1 MDTPSTPNAVF
12 FNALKNCAERG
23 DSAWHT
29 PGHNGGAFFLRSKT
43 GREFRNFVGRNMCRA
58 DMSVSVEELGSL
70 LGHEGK
76 IGEAERNAAKTFGAD
91 ETYFVLGGTSA
102 ANQMIIEACAAEND
116 VAAID
121 RNCHKSVYHALIS
134 TGAEPAYI
142 RPVRNKMGMS
152 GPIPW
157 RATSEENM
165 RGLLAETPGTKGR
178 TPKILTL
185 TNSNYDGVCAEI
197 SHFLKNPP
205 ARNLHFDEAWFAHA
219 KFSPIY
225 AGFCALGADRADC
238 PVFASQSTHK
248 MLAAF
253 SQGSMLHMRRGRL
266 ASPAAGALEETY
278 AMYTSTSP
286 QYNIIASLDAAAS
299 IMAEAGERLTGE
311 TLRLAVGLRLEI
323 VRRKLRAQARG
334 GWYFGVWQPDFA
346 EIPGGGKIPFA
357 EADPSFLSQSRSP
370 WIIRPGDGWHGFSE
384 MREPDAAML
393 DPLKITITT
402 PGFDANSCAA
412 PRGIPAKAVSR
423 FLESRGIICE
433 KTDFYSFLLLHS
445 LGIER
450 AQHGRL
456 LDALD
461 EFAEMYDSD
470 APLAEAAPELAAEFP
485 EAYGSEGLRA
495 HCDKMHAFISETR
508 MVEKMNRAFRALPER
523 RMKPSGAFGRVVDGG
538 AEYVPVRGL
547 AGRTAATA
555 IIPYPPGVPLIL
567 GGEMWGE
574 NGIAVRDYLAA
585 LEDFETAFPGYETE
599 IIGVSRSVE
608 GKRAK
613 FGALCLK
620 S

>member
-205 ARNLHFDEAWFAHA
+205 AR
-219 KFSPIY
+219 
-225 AGFCALGADRADC
+225 
-238 PVFASQSTHK
+238 
-248 MLAAF
+248 
-253 SQGSMLHMRRGRL
+253 
-266 ASPAAGALEETY
+266 
-278 AMYTSTSP
+278 
-286 QYNIIASLDAAAS
+286 
-299 IMAEAGERLTGE
+299 
-311 TLRLAVGLRLEI
+311 
-323 VRRKLRAQARG
+323 
-334 GWYFGVWQPDFA
+334 
-346 EIPGGGKIPFA
+346 
-357 EADPSFLSQSRSP
+357 
-370 WIIRPGDGWHGFSE
+370 
-384 MREPDAAML
+384 
-393 DPLKITITT
+393 
-402 PGFDANSCAA
+402 
-412 PRGIPAKAVSR
+412 
-423 FLESRGIICE
+423 
-433 KTDFYSFLLLHS
+433 
-445 LGIER
+445 
-450 AQHGRL
+450 
-456 LDALD
+456 
-461 EFAEMYDSD
+461 
-470 APLAEAAPELAAEFP
+470 
-485 EAYGSEGLRA
+485 
-495 HCDKMHAFISETR
+495 
-508 MVEKMNRAFRALPER
+508 
-523 RMKPSGAFGRVVDGG
+523 
-538 AEYVPVRGL
+538 
-547 AGRTAATA
+547 
-555 IIPYPPGVPLIL
+555 
-567 GGEMWGE
+567 
-574 NGIAVRDYLAA
+574 
-585 LEDFETAFPGYETE
+585 
-599 IIGVSRSVE
+599 
-608 GKRAK
+608 
-613 FGALCLK
+613 
-620 S
+620 

>member
-1 MDTPSTPNAVF
+1 MDNPSTPNAVF

-116 VAAID
+116 IAAID

-157 RATSEENM
+157 RATSGENM
-165 RGLLAETPGTKGR
+165 RRLLAETPGPKGR

-225 AGFCALGADRADC
+225 AGFCALGAERADC

-266 ASPAAGALEETY
+266 SSPAAGALEETY
-278 AMYTSTSP
+278 AMHTSTSP

-357 EADPSFLSQSRSP
+357 EADPSFLSQNRSP

-461 EFAEMYDSD
+461 EFAEMYDAD

-485 EAYGSEGLRA
+485 EAYGKERLRA

-508 MVEKMNRAFRALPER
+508 MVEKMNRAFRTLPER
-523 RMKPSGAFGRVVDGG
+523 RMKPSAAFGRVVDGG
-538 AEYVPVRGL
+538 AEYVPIRGL

-555 IIPYPPGVPLIL
+555 IIPYPPGTPLIL
-567 GGEMWGE
+567 GGEMWGDS
-574 NGIAVRDYLAA
+574 GIAVRDYLAA

-599 IIGVSRSVE
+599 IIGVSKSVE

-613 FGALCLK
+613 FSALCLK